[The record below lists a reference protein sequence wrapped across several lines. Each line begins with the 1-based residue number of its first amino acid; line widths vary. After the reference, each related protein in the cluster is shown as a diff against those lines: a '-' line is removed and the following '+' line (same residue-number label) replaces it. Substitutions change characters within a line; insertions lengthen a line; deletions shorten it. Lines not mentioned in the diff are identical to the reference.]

1 MAKKTVLK
9 ALVTSALS
17 LLLSSSMLVG
27 ATFAWFT
34 DLAESKSNIIQTGT
48 LQIGMYWSEGDLDVP
63 TETSTSWADASKTAI
78 FDNKNWAPGYFE
90 AKHIKIANEGSLD
103 FKWQMR
109 ILANGVVSKL
119 AEAIDVYYFED
130 AQKITS
136 ASLVENKKLGTLSQ
150 VLNNTYENA
159 ISAKVKGTV
168 SVEEKFDTVTLA
180 FKMQDDAGNQYQN
193 LSIGTDFS
201 VQILATQYGNG
212 YDNNSEFGA
221 QETPSAMVKSLAG
234 EELDIYDATSGEN
247 LSLDTGYQFE
257 PTETYKQAIQSEK
270 RYWVADFAVSADSD
284 VAANSMMLAGYYKLY
299 ADYIEDQTGEKN
311 AWVGLTADEEIK
323 ANTEIRLLEAMGFS
337 VNYEELCNFGND
349 GTGFRCGAKDMDD
362 SNAGTTLTVELR
374 LYETYPKGE
383 CQLEGHENCGST
395 NCETGDYI
403 TIGTFTYTFGGEYVT
418 AEDGAVFFMGD
429 NGDMVL
435 SDTANVTATE
445 YNVPEGVTAIGDY
458 AFTNNTTIKDVVLPE
473 TVTELGRAFDQ
484 SHVKKVVL
492 NEGLEQID
500 SRAFRETYEL
510 ETVVIPSTV
519 KTIADNA
526 FQKSYIE
533 EIVIPAT
540 VETIGETAFGAS
552 KLKKVTIEGNTSI
565 QGYAFRGC
573 PDLEE
578 VYLNGDNVT
587 FIASTLNGRNSTW
600 FCNGESGNPNTSNIT
615 FYVKNDTVAARVK
628 AAMGAEA
635 NNTPVYVNG
644 LLYNP

>member
-150 VLNNTYENA
+150 VLNNTYDNA
-159 ISAKVKGTV
+159 LSKKVTGTV

-221 QETPSAMVKSLAG
+221 QETPSAMVSALNETEIAKENTGLVWN
-234 EELDIYDATSGEN
+234 LDA
-247 LSLDTGYQFE
+247 GYQFE
-257 PTETYKQAIQSEK
+257 PTETLSQAEQSK
-270 RYWVADFAVSADSD
+270 YRYYHVDFVVSADKD
-284 VAANSMMLAGYYKLY
+284 IEANTVALAGYYS
-299 ADYIEDQTGEKN
+299 
-311 AWVGLTADEEIK
+311 AWCDSLNGGNWLGIPVDMDVDAG
-323 ANTEIRLLEAMGFS
+323 TEIRLLGDAVY
-337 VNYEELCNFGND
+337 VNYEEICRYGND
-349 GTGFRCGAKDMDD
+349 GTGFQCGLVDLND
-362 SNAGTTLTVELR
+362 SNAGTTVTVKLCMFEV
-374 LYETYPKGE
+374 
-383 CQLEGHENCGST
+383 ENADSPNGNHNIEVVGS
-395 NCETGDYI
+395 EPI
-403 TIGTFTYTFGGEYVT
+403 TIGTFTYTFGE
-418 AEDGAVFFMGD
+418 
-429 NGDMVL
+429 
-435 SDTANVTATE
+435 
-445 YNVPEGVTAIGDY
+445 
-458 AFTNNTTIKDVVLPE
+458 
-473 TVTELGRAFDQ
+473 
-484 SHVKKVVL
+484 
-492 NEGLEQID
+492 
-500 SRAFRETYEL
+500 
-510 ETVVIPSTV
+510 
-519 KTIADNA
+519 
-526 FQKSYIE
+526 
-533 EIVIPAT
+533 
-540 VETIGETAFGAS
+540 
-552 KLKKVTIEGNTSI
+552 
-565 QGYAFRGC
+565 
-573 PDLEE
+573 
-578 VYLNGDNVT
+578 
-587 FIASTLNGRNSTW
+587 
-600 FCNGESGNPNTSNIT
+600 
-615 FYVKNDTVAARVK
+615 
-628 AAMGAEA
+628 
-635 NNTPVYVNG
+635 
-644 LLYNP
+644 

>member
-150 VLNNTYENA
+150 VLNNTYDNA
-159 ISAKVKGTV
+159 LSKKVTGTV

-221 QETPSAMVKSLAG
+221 QETPSAMVK
-234 EELDIYDATSGEN
+234 ELSGEAISAESTG
-247 LSLDTGYQFE
+247 LSVDLDTGYQFE
-257 PTETYKQAIQSEK
+257 PTETLEQAQQSK
-270 RYWVADFAVSADSD
+270 MLNWHADFAVYADND
-284 VAANSMMLAGYYKLY
+284 VAPNSIMLAGYYNLFAQVTNNY
-299 ADYIEDQTGEKN
+299 DWIP
-311 AWVGLTADEEIK
+311 LTANETIA
-323 ANTEIRLLEAMGFS
+323 ANQEIRLIQVLAQMMGS
-337 VNYEELCNFGND
+337 NITVSYKDICEFGND
-349 GTGFRCGAKDMDD
+349 GTGFRCGAVDLND

-383 CQLEGHENCGST
+383 CQLEGHENCGSA

-458 AFTNNTTIKDVVLPE
+458 AFKNNQEIEKVVLPE

-484 SHVKKVVL
+484 SHVKEVVL

-500 SRAFRETYEL
+500 SRAFRETYKL
-510 ETVVIPSTV
+510 KTVVIPSTV

-573 PDLEE
+573 PDLRT
-578 VYLNGDNVT
+578 VYLNGDVT
-587 FIASTLNGRNSTW
+587 FIASTLNGRNSMW
-600 FCNGESGNPNTSNIT
+600 FCNGESNNPNTSNIT

-628 AAMGAEA
+628 TAMGAEA
-635 NNTPVYVNG
+635 GNTPVYIV
-644 LLYNP
+644 